1 MTDIDLE
8 RSFGFILHET
18 ARLLSRRFDQRVK
31 SIGLTRAQCQAL
43 AYLAR
48 NEGINQ
54 TGLAELMD
62 IECISLAR
70 LVDRMEQAGWVE
82 RRADP
87 TDRRARL
94 LFMTEKA
101 RPVFA
106 RIRALGQET
115 RREALAGLAPEDAE
129 RLLDLLLQVRANLSE
144 RSEGAPTRQAVAA
157 GR

>member
-1 MTDIDLE
+1 MTDLELE

-18 ARLLSRRFDQRVK
+18 ARLLTRRFDQQAK

-48 NEGINQ
+48 HEGINQ

-70 LVDRMEQAGWVE
+70 LIDRMEQAGWVE
-82 RRADP
+82 RRPDP
-87 TDRRARL
+87 ADRRARL

-101 RPVFA
+101 KPIFA
-106 RIRALGQET
+106 RIRAVGQEV
-115 RREALAGLAPEDAE
+115 RKEALAGLTAEDAE
-129 RLLDLLLQVRANLSE
+129 RLLDLLLQVRANLSD
-144 RSEGAPTRQAVAA
+144 RSEAPVPREAA
-157 GR
+157 AIGR

>member
-1 MTDIDLE
+1 MTDTDLE

-82 RRADP
+82 RRPDP

-101 RPVFA
+101 KPIFA
-106 RIRALGQET
+106 RIRAVGQEV
-115 RREALAGLAPEDAE
+115 RKEALAGLPAGDAE
-129 RLLDLLLQVRANLSE
+129 HLLDLLLQVRANLSDRPE
-144 RSEGAPTRQAVAA
+144 AAAAREAVAVA
-157 GR
+157 P